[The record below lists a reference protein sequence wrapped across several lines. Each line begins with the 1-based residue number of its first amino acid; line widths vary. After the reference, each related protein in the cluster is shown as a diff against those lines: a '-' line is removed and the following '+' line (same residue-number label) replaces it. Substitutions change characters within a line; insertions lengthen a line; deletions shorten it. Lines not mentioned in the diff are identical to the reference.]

1 MESSICY
8 YRLWT
13 HDCHVTG
20 STFTSAYTT
29 DHLFVIDD
37 VIQHFKEVNRRLNF
51 HLRNK
56 RDIINAVYFGTAV
69 LAGQ

>member
-1 MESSICY
+1 
-8 YRLWT
+8 
-13 HDCHVTG
+13 VTG